1 MKILLCCNIPALSAS
16 SLQKKEE
23 IKLCVKHRTLMKRL
37 WKEEESNCLTLI
49 SIETKTIYI
58 VSVFNCMEYIIVD
71 CMLELVIHHFS
82 LQLKTIILNMNN
94 YLSIYPKYKL
104 LSEIEPDSG
113 RLNGECTNEYRANI
127 TMVKGGWYF
136 CTHQKLAFI
145 PISG

>member
-1 MKILLCCNIPALSAS
+1 MSSSPIKYRSFMKILLCCNIPALSAS
-16 SLQKKEE
+16 SLQKKKEE

-82 LQLKTIILNMNN
+82 LQLNTIIQKMNN
-94 YLSIYPKYKL
+94 YLSML
-104 LSEIEPDSG
+104 WNLSNP
-113 RLNGECTNEYRANI
+113 
-127 TMVKGGWYF
+127 
-136 CTHQKLAFI
+136 THQGTREMCRIVQGVGKLRF
-145 PISG
+145 SF